1 MAVVPN
7 RSDFSNQSAVRTL
20 ADQAFSRAAGAP
32 LVPGNSVRLLR
43 DAKENYPA
51 WLEAI
56 GAARDHIH
64 FESYII
70 YEDEAGEMFARALI
84 DKAKSGVRV
93 RLIYDWLG
101 GLGKASSKFWRG
113 LRDGGVDVRCY
124 NPPKWDAPLSWL
136 SRDHRKLL
144 VVDGDVGFVT
154 GLCVGR
160 MWSGDPAK
168 NIEPWRDTG
177 VEIRGPAV
185 AELERSFAQAW
196 EMLGSA
202 IGSEIVTPGDVGDV
216 AIRVVATV
224 PATAGMFRLDQIVA
238 ALARNRVWLTDAY
251 YAGTATYVQ
260 ALTAAAADG
269 VDVRLLVPSSSDI
282 PLLSPLSR
290 AGYRSLLQ
298 AGVRVFEW
306 NGIMMHAKT
315 AVADGR
321 WARVG
326 STNLNIASWLGNCEL
341 DAVIENEAFAEQM
354 ERMYLEDLNN
364 ATEIV
369 LDARRKRV
377 RAPHPHSTHK
387 VPRRASGRAGRA
399 ASSAVRIGNTI
410 GAAFMNRRTLEPVES
425 RIMGTSGVI
434 LLICAFIFAV
444 VPKLLVYPLMALS
457 IWIGLALLY
466 KAYVLRRVGKR
477 EGDINKSYVAEVEDK
492 DQAG

>member
-1 MAVVPN
+1 MAVAPN
-7 RSDFSNQSAVRTL
+7 LRDRSNQSAVRTL

-32 LVPGNSVRLLR
+32 LIAGNAVRILR
-43 DAKENYPA
+43 DARENYPV

-56 GAARDHIH
+56 AAARDHVH

-70 YEDEAGEMFARALI
+70 YEDAAGEMFSQALI

-101 GLGKASSKFWRG
+101 GLGKASAKFWRR
-113 LRDGGVDVRCY
+113 LREGGVDVRCY
-124 NPPKWDAPLSWL
+124 NPPRWDAPLSWV

-160 MWSGDPAK
+160 MWTGDPAN

-185 AELERSFAQAW
+185 VELERSFSQAW
-196 EMLGSA
+196 AMLG
-202 IGSEIVTPGDVGDV
+202 TPIENQTTAPSVCGDV
-216 AIRVVATV
+216 AIRVVATL

-238 ALARNRVWLTDAY
+238 ALARKRVWLTDAY

-282 PLLSPLSR
+282 PLLSHLSR

-306 NGIMMHAKT
+306 NGIMLHAKT

-341 DAVIENEAFAEQM
+341 DAMIENDGFAEQM
-354 ERMYLEDLNN
+354 EQMYLEDLSHS
-364 ATEIV
+364 TEIV
-369 LDARRKRV
+369 LDPRRKRV
-377 RAPHPHSTHK
+377 RASQPHRHQQA
-387 VPRRASGRAGRA
+387 PRRPSGRAGRA

-425 RIMGTSGVI
+425 RIMATSGLA
-434 LLICAFIFAV
+434 LLICALIFAL

-457 IWIGLALLY
+457 IWIGIALLY
-466 KAYVLRRVGKR
+466 KAYTLRRAGKQDTEAAR
-477 EGDINKSYVAEVEDK
+477 ADQTVVEK
-492 DQAG
+492 K

>member
-1 MAVVPN
+1 MAVAPN
-7 RSDFSNQSAVRTL
+7 LSDRSNQSAIRTL

-32 LVPGNSVRLLR
+32 LISGNAVRLLR
-43 DAKENYPA
+43 DARENYPV

-56 GAARDHIH
+56 AAARDHVH

-70 YEDEAGEMFARALI
+70 YEDAAGEMFARALI
-84 DKAKSGVRV
+84 EKAQSGIRV

-101 GLGKASSKFWRG
+101 GLGKASARFWRR
-113 LRDGGVDVRCY
+113 LREGGVDVRCY

-144 VVDGDVGFVT
+144 VVDGEVGFVT

-160 MWSGDPAK
+160 MWTGDPAR

-196 EMLGSA
+196 EMLGTPIETQAA
-202 IGSEIVTPGDVGDV
+202 ISPVCGDV
-216 AIRVVATV
+216 ALRVVATL
-224 PATAGMFRLDQIVA
+224 PATAGMFRLDQVVA
-238 ALARNRVWLTDAY
+238 TLARKRVWLTDAY

-282 PLLSPLSR
+282 PLLSHLSR

-306 NGIMMHAKT
+306 NGLMLHAKT

-341 DAVIENEAFAEQM
+341 DAVIENENFAEQM
-354 ERMYLEDLNN
+354 EQMYLEDLSHS
-364 ATEIV
+364 TEIV
-369 LDARRKRV
+369 LDARRKRLRTSHPHIHQ
-377 RAPHPHSTHK
+377 RAP
-387 VPRRASGRAGRA
+387 RRVSGRAGRA

-425 RIMGTSGVI
+425 RIMATSGLV
-434 LLICAFIFAV
+434 LLICALIFAL

-457 IWIGLALLY
+457 MWIGIALLY
-466 KAYVLRRVGKR
+466 KAYLLRRAGKR
-477 EGDINKSYVAEVEDK
+477 ETEARRA
-492 DQAG
+492 DQAVTEKE

>member
-1 MAVVPN
+1 MAVAAN
-7 RSDFSNQSAVRTL
+7 LSDRSNQSAVRTL

-32 LVPGNSVRLLR
+32 LIPGNAVRLLR

-51 WLEAI
+51 WLDAI
-56 GAARDHIH
+56 HAARDHIH

-70 YEDEAGEMFARALI
+70 YEDEVGEMFARALI
-84 DKAKSGVRV
+84 DKARSGVRV

-101 GLGKASSKFWRG
+101 GLGKASSKFWRR
-113 LRDGGVDVRCY
+113 LREGGVDVRCY
-124 NPPKWDAPLSWL
+124 NPPKWDAPLSWV

-144 VVDGDVGFVT
+144 VVDGTVGFVT
-154 GLCVGR
+154 GLCVGQ
-160 MWSGDPAK
+160 MWSGNPTK

-177 VEIRGPAV
+177 VEVRGPAV
-185 AELERSFAQAW
+185 AELEHAFAQAW
-196 EMLGSA
+196 AMLGTA
-202 IGSEIVTPGDVGDV
+202 IETDIRPPRIAGDV
-216 AIRVVATV
+216 AIRVVATL

-238 ALARNRVWLTDAY
+238 ALARKRVWLTDAY

-282 PLLSPLSR
+282 PLLSPFSR

-306 NGIMMHAKT
+306 NGIMLHAKT

-341 DAVIENEAFAEQM
+341 DAVIEDEAFAEQM
-354 ERMYLEDLNN
+354 EQMYLEDLSN

-369 LDARRKRV
+369 LDLKRNRV
-377 RAPHPHSTHK
+377 RAPDQQPNRRL
-387 VPRRASGRAGRA
+387 PRRASGRAGRA

-410 GAAFMNRRTLEPVES
+410 GAAFMNRRALEPVES
-425 RIMGTSGVI
+425 RIMGTSGI
-434 LLICAFIFAV
+434 LLLICAFVFAV
-444 VPKLLVYPLMALS
+444 LPKLLVYPLMALS
-457 IWIGLALLY
+457 IWIGVALLY
-466 KAYVLRRVGKR
+466 KAYVLRKANKLEIQSSTNSGVDEDAR
-477 EGDINKSYVAEVEDK
+477 EK
-492 DQAG
+492 Q